1 MISRIEAKHFRCF
14 RDLNQNVGSLQVL
27 VGPNGSGK
35 STFLDIVAFLGVLTS
50 ETVQSALQER
60 SESFHD
66 LVWGREGTEFSLA
79 VEATIPE
86 DRRAKYEDPALDTI
100 RYEIHLKL
108 DMGTDAISFAKES
121 IHLKTAGQR
130 EDGRPVML
138 RDSKGLHFRAEVGHN
153 NIDFELGQNYS
164 GLSNLPLDENLFPA
178 SASLKL
184 LLREGIRNVILD
196 RELLRSASPPSAGRT
211 IDYDGWNLS
220 RLVARLSEDRQTFR
234 RWVAHIRTALPNLD
248 TVKTSFR
255 PEDKYRYLVL
265 VYRNGIEI
273 PQWLASDGTLRLL
286 ALTILAYLNE
296 PNCIYLVE
304 EPENGVHPRAL
315 ETIFQ
320 SLSSVYN
327 GQVIV
332 TSHSPVLLALAEPKQ
347 LLCFTLGEASVEVIR
362 GDQHP
367 ALRDWKNGFKL
378 NDAASDSFG
387 DSP

>member
-1 MISRIEAKHFRCF
+1 MISRIEAQNFRCF
-14 RDLNQNVGSLQVL
+14 RDLSQNVGSLQVL

-35 STFLDIVAFLGVLTS
+35 STFLDIVSFLGVLTA

-66 LVWGREGTEFSLA
+66 LVWGRQGNQFSIA
-79 VEATIPE
+79 IEAAISE
-86 DRRAKYEDPALDTI
+86 DKRAKYESPVPDTV
-100 RYEIHLKL
+100 RYEVALRI
-108 DMGTDAISFAKES
+108 DTATDSVSFAKES
-121 IHLKTAGQR
+121 IYLKAAGQR

-138 RDSKGLHFRAEVGHN
+138 RDSKGLHFRAEVGRN
-153 NIDFELGQNYS
+153 DINFELSQNYS
-164 GLSNLPLDENLFPA
+164 GLSNLPLDEKLFPA
-178 SASLKL
+178 AAWLKL
-184 LLREGIRNVILD
+184 LLRDGIRNVTLD
-196 RELLRSASPPSAGRT
+196 RDLLRSASPPSAGRT
-211 IDYDGWNLS
+211 IDYDGWNLP
-220 RLVARLSEDRQTFR
+220 RLVARLSDDRQAFG
-234 RWVAHIRTALPNLD
+234 RWVAHLRTALPNLE

-296 PNCIYLVE
+296 PNCIYLIE
-304 EPENGVHPRAL
+304 EPENGVHPTAL

-332 TSHSPVLLALAEPKQ
+332 TSHSPVLLALVEPKQ
-347 LLCFTLGEASVEVIR
+347 LLCFTLGDMGVEVVR

-367 ALRDWKNGFKL
+367 ALRDWRDDL
-378 NDAASDSFG
+378 NLSDLFAAG
-387 DSP
+387 VLG